1 MKLSYTEV
9 TLRLENIV
17 VTDLNP
23 RTIHTKILSIIDEDA
38 MTVQLVMFN
47 LEETSEYNSDN
58 MKINVTMGCAKII
71 FMNWFVTSVL
81 NFLDHFQTAQ
91 ERIKE
96 ASIAAAEAAKQNVVA
111 AYELATRVKMNIK
124 IKAPIILVPVH
135 SRSLEAIVIDLGN
148 LTITNLINNL
158 SVKGDHG
165 PAVIDEMKIELSDVK
180 LSKVVLR
187 EHDMNTS
194 HEHESDTTVS
204 SRFRSSGEFPGR
216 ELVYEINPKDHVLK
230 PTSFALI
237 IKRNLSSGWYKD
249 HPQMEITGR
258 LHSIELNIIAQDYK
272 VIMQILEKNMTE
284 GQNEFK
290 KPRKPRAAIVSP
302 EQTKGEKNEIFN
314 FELFFVYSETS
325 INVRVTNK
333 KIHNSSKSYKIFC
346 LNVVSRPFDRKLRRF
361 S

>member
-1 MKLSYTEV
+1 MKSSYTEV

-96 ASIAAAEAAKQNVVA
+96 ASKAAAEAAKQNVVA
-111 AYELATRVKMNIK
+111 AYEQATRIKMNIK

-135 SRSLEAIVIDLGN
+135 SQSLEAIVIDLGN
-148 LTITNLINNL
+148 LKITNLINNL
-158 SVKGDHG
+158 NVKGDHG

-180 LSKVVLR
+180 LSKVVLHG
-187 EHDMNTS
+187 HDLNA
-194 HEHESDTTVS
+194 EESDTTVT
-204 SRFRSSGEFPGR
+204 SRFLSSGEFF
-216 ELVYEINPKDHVLK
+216 
-230 PTSFALI
+230 T
-237 IKRNLSSGWYKD
+237 
-249 HPQMEITGR
+249 QT
-258 LHSIELNIIAQDYK
+258 LNIF
-272 VIMQILEKNMTE
+272 VIK
-284 GQNEFK
+284 F
-290 KPRKPRAAIVSP
+290 
-302 EQTKGEKNEIFN
+302 
-314 FELFFVYSETS
+314 
-325 INVRVTNK
+325 
-333 KIHNSSKSYKIFC
+333 KIFSQNSFTKLTRKISSLSRQALRSSSSEIC
-346 LNVVSRPFDRKLRRF
+346 LRAGTKIIRRWKSPGDSTPSSSTSSLKTTKSSCRF
-361 S
+361 SRRT